1 MLFPPHKVFHPAFIA
16 AVAIIA
22 ALSCS
27 KSKEQTIAADPLMP
41 LISTTAELDTA
52 LTRAGN
58 RILVIDFYADWCRP
72 CGFLSPT
79 MHELAAEHR
88 GNASFYRV
96 NVDRS
101 ADLARAFGA
110 SAIPYVVFM
119 KNGRM
124 VYALPGVNP
133 KEIYTKILSIGEGPG
148 SADECIRQLNEKM

>member
-1 MLFPPHKVFHPAFIA
+1 MPFPPHTVFRPAFMA

-22 ALSCS
+22 ALSCA
-27 KSKEQTIAADPLMP
+27 KSKEQTIAADPLVP
-41 LISTTAELDTA
+41 LLSTTAEMDTA
-52 LTRAGN
+52 LNSAGN
-58 RILVIDFYADWCRP
+58 RMLVIDFYADWCRP
-72 CGFLSPT
+72 CKFLAPT
-79 MHELAAEHR
+79 MHELAGEHR
-88 GNASFYRV
+88 EKASFYRV

-119 KNGRM
+119 KNGRQI
-124 VYALPGVNP
+124 YALPGVNP